1 VVAGF
6 SHHRTA
12 IFQKTPMKSSVTP
25 DIPATK
31 ATETGP
37 SPLARKTQF
46 ILQNHDLQADEGA

>member
-1 VVAGF
+1 
-6 SHHRTA
+6 
-12 IFQKTPMKSSVTP
+12 MKSPVMP
-25 DIPATK
+25 EIPATK